1 MGRCVECSGPS
12 DPSNVRGD
20 ARLKMTLARR
30 SSAVLKAQ
38 QHARSMRRASKAL
51 AETQVA
57 KRHATN
63 VQNLLIVLA
72 YYIVGA
78 LFFCNVEGWTIIQ
91 SVYFTT
97 VTITTVGYGD
107 FSPSTMGGARPSS
120 LCARRRRARY
130 DTPAPT
136 AKR

>member
-1 MGRCVECSGPS
+1 MGVFIIQGVTDHPLVQKHG
-12 DPSNVRGD
+12 NNIQK
-20 ARLKMTLARR
+20 LLT
-30 SSAVLKAQ
+30 VL
-38 QHARSMRRASKAL
+38 
-51 AETQVA
+51 
-57 KRHATN
+57 
-63 VQNLLIVLA
+63 I

-91 SVYFTT
+91 SIYFTT

-120 LCARRRRARY
+120 SLCARRRRARY

>member
-1 MGRCVECSGPS
+1 M
-12 DPSNVRGD
+12 
-20 ARLKMTLARR
+20 ALKRR
-30 SSAVLKAQ
+30 STTPTQ
-38 QHARSMRRASKAL
+38 QAATDPAK
-51 AETQVA
+51 
-57 KRHATN
+57 KRHDTHITTH